1 MKTMDRTAHE
11 DDRLV
16 PYNGYEYHVTARI
29 MDNWVRYPEGVWN
42 EPEINIIEIY
52 DIENEVL
59 VENPSIGLLD
69 ECLLHF

>member
-1 MKTMDRTAHE
+1 
-11 DDRLV
+11 
-16 PYNGYEYHVTARI
+16 